1 MVRSGLQ
8 AFTLLL
14 TSHNTNL
21 LGHLNSLTLNMARAC
36 SLTLLHGQMTCLN
49 SCMLIN
55 PFLSPPSTREEGGHP
70 VGKGFWIGLSLL
82 WTVWWSVLG
91 VCWHEAGSTAVPRPC
106 TCSLAQFS
114 VQVHLQ
120 LCTIPR
126 RPVFKPVPTIAV
138 GTYLMK
144 HLHAELFLDILPW

>member
-1 MVRSGLQ
+1 MLGKTLWLRRVSWQSAAVVFQSFCSHNHAGCTHMVRSGLQ

-82 WTVWWSVLG
+82 VECARSVLAWG
-91 VCWHEAGSTAVPRPC
+91 RQHSSTQTLHLFPC
-106 TCSLAQFS
+106 SVFSLGALAALYHS
-114 VQVHLQ
+114 
-120 LCTIPR
+120 
-126 RPVFKPVPTIAV
+126 
-138 GTYLMK
+138 
-144 HLHAELFLDILPW
+144 